1 MSRAPRSNMPVMVM
15 AAAALLALAALIA
28 ALINGGDPASR
39 LLLILL
45 HPLCVAGLLS
55 LSPAPAQLSRTTVLA
70 IAGLQTLTM
79 AVDLALAGLIAA
91 GAAKGNWWIPAAFA
105 AIPAAGIVY
114 ALKLA
119 GTLPGSPSR

>member
-15 AAAALLALAALIA
+15 ATAALLALTALVAAFID
-28 ALINGGDPASR
+28 GGDLPSR

-45 HPLCVAGLLS
+45 HPVCVWGLLS
-55 LSPAPAQLSRTTVLA
+55 LTPTPRLSRTTVFA
-70 IAGLQTLTM
+70 IAGLQALTL
-79 AVDLALAGLIAA
+79 AADLALAGLIAA

-114 ALKLA
+114 TLKLA
-119 GTLPGSPSR
+119 GTLPESPSR